1 MATTRSRSASVSTTG
16 AASVTS
22 IPPPP
27 VPSPGATHSSFIPS
41 RYVKHASLINNCY
54 PARPDE
60 KGPKSSELSYLVFYA
75 TSKPAKLTKVG
86 NYIERRVVRDIRKK
100 RLSDVHCSLEIIKSV
115 LVASKAHLNIF
126 AKNIV
131 SILDTL
137 LADLSDFDI
146 VRHCQNVFAVFCSA
160 HDGSTLG
167 VDAEFRSIYDR
178 VVLRFAEIA
187 TIKFDQPNTRNRY
200 RMVGLRALNG
210 VASSQALYA
219 CDHKA
224 QLNMV
229 LPSILD
235 ILIESKTTL
244 DAVEPSEPVVPQSP
258 RRSMSIHQAVHPDN
272 TVLDDDVTA
281 EALLCLRALFK
292 TPNGANVRLTLGPTF
307 TYLDDNMP
315 WWPATFGV
323 GIIKVILNS
332 ILPQF
337 RYMLVN
343 ELIIRLDGVEAS
355 TPDPILCLQKRATLI
370 SALEAILTSSLSF
383 VGMPVLEVLNSL
395 LSTLTK
401 SLASSSN
408 SNTKEGQL
416 VALENVIQDGLV
428 NSIGGLATHIYYS
441 NQIPH
446 IISHLVGKLSNQVG
460 ASLQPPTI
468 EGVPTAEYRIALLK
482 CLKAV
487 IRTSKKSGR
496 QSSSFNAVEVSAEL
510 LTPCLG
516 LLLESNVGVRTGF
529 AQVLITFLM
538 PAEEVSTQQ
547 GGAGSGVGSS
557 AASLNNVNNQASGD
571 DASSSSSHSIRSGS
585 GHGDDAG
592 GAGSPSRSP
601 SVPIIS
607 SDLYFRAA
615 AHQTLH
621 AYACLPTATPA
632 DMAAIY
638 GILRALFAHYE
649 DDEFIRVVPLLF
661 SLQDWCLGA
670 ATSAADA
677 EGKSTTDVTA
687 AQASHKDSE
696 GDNSAVARKRALATV
711 ILIYLQKSVHNFGMQ
726 EPQEY
731 LETIKQAREEAGQW
745 MPIYYE
751 NQESLTRL
759 VNTTSGSVWDKPSEP
774 TEPVLAHPLARDH
787 LITLLTTTG
796 SDRFRSAAERFAL
809 AYNPES
815 PTGLL
820 NQSAGGLVGGLAS
833 GLFLSAHM
841 AGAMSG
847 STGGAGGANGLG
859 SHPHHRSERSVDSRI
874 RISRHL
880 DGWSLPKLPQSLA
893 SSTGDLSTTQEE
905 EGEGAATATTTM
917 TTEGSLN
924 GTSTIG
930 HRHVGIENLKEA
942 LAAASQ
948 GVDGSGTATTTTT
961 ASVVCSSS
969 DAASSIASNGGG
981 RYFPLSIQAQTLK
994 KQQQA
999 QHLQDL
1005 ALKGQSDGTLTPA
1018 SHLAASRPDLA
1029 NLLNTI
1035 HIPAVTVSTNTSTLS
1050 LVTPPY

>member
-54 PARPDE
+54 PTRPEE
-60 KGPKSSELSYLVFYA
+60 KGPRSSELSYLVFYA

-187 TIKFDQPNTRNRY
+187 TIRFDQPNSRNRY

-210 VASSQALYA
+210 VVSSQALYA

-307 TYLDDNMP
+307 SYLDDNMT

-401 SLASSSN
+401 SLASSSSP

-416 VALENVIQDGLV
+416 IALENVIQDGLV

-446 IISHLVGKLSNQVG
+446 IISHLVGKLSSQVG
-460 ASLQPPTI
+460 ATRQPTTI
-468 EGVPTAEYRIALLK
+468 ENVPTAEYRVALLK

-496 QSSSFNAVEVSAEL
+496 QSSSFHAVEVSAEL

-547 GGAGSGVGSS
+547 GGASNGVGSG
-557 AASLNNVNNQASGD
+557 AASLNNGSTQVAGD
-571 DASSSSSHSIRSGS
+571 DASSSSSQSIRSGE
-585 GHGDDAG
+585 DAG

-670 ATSAADA
+670 AAS
-677 EGKSTTDVTA
+677 STA
-687 AQASHKDSE
+687 AGENGSAD
-696 GDNSAVARKRALATV
+696 SAVNLASQKQHEGSGSQESVVSRKRALATV

-731 LETIKQAREEAGQW
+731 LETIKRAREEAGQC

-774 TEPVLAHPLARDH
+774 VDPVLAHPLARDH

-809 AYNPES
+809 AFNPES
-815 PTGLL
+815 PAGVL
-820 NQSAGGLVGGLAS
+820 NQSGGGLVGGLAS

-841 AGAMSG
+841 TGALSG
-847 STGGAGGANGLG
+847 SSGGAGSANGFG
-859 SHPHHRSERSVDSRI
+859 GQHHRPERSVDSRI

-893 SSTGDLSTTQEE
+893 SSTGDLSTTMEE
-905 EGEGAATATTTM
+905 EGEGAVTGTTTM
-917 TTEGSLN
+917 TNDGSLN

-942 LAAASQ
+942 LAAASL
-948 GVDGSGTATTTTT
+948 GTDISATTT
-961 ASVVCSSS
+961 SVAS
-969 DAASSIASNGGG
+969 DAASSITSHGGSGSNGGG

-999 QHLQDL
+999 QHLQEL
-1005 ALKGQSDGTLTPA
+1005 ALKGHVDGTLTPA

-1035 HIPAVTVSTNTSTLS
+1035 HIPAVTATANTSALS

>member
-1 MATTRSRSASVSTTG
+1 MSTTRSRSASVSTTG

-54 PARPDE
+54 PTRPEE
-60 KGPKSSELSYLVFYA
+60 KGPKSSELSYLVYYA

-115 LVASKAHLNIF
+115 MVASKAHLNIF

-137 LADLSDFDI
+137 LADISDFDI
-146 VRHCQNVFAVFCSA
+146 VRHCQNVFAVFCNA

-178 VVLRFAEIA
+178 VVMRFAEIA

-200 RMVGLRALNG
+200 RMVGLRALSG
-210 VASSQALYA
+210 VVSSQALYA
-219 CDHKA
+219 CDHKT

-244 DAVEPSEPVVPQSP
+244 DALEPSDPVVPPSP

-281 EALLCLRALFK
+281 EALFCLRALFK
-292 TPNGANVRLTLGPTF
+292 TANGTNVRLTLGPTF

-315 WWPATFGV
+315 WWPATFGI

-343 ELIIRLDGVEAS
+343 ELIIRLDAVEAS

-395 LSTLTK
+395 LGTLTK
-401 SLASSSN
+401 SLASSSA
-408 SNTKEGQL
+408 STKEGQL
-416 VALENVIQDGLV
+416 AALENVIQDGLV

-468 EGVPTAEYRIALLK
+468 EGVPTAEYRIALIK

-516 LLLESNVGVRTGF
+516 LLLESNVSVRTGF

-538 PAEEVSTQQ
+538 PAEETPSNAT
-547 GGAGSGVGSS
+547 
-557 AASLNNVNNQASGD
+557 NNANNQPSSD
-571 DASSSSSHSIRSGS
+571 DSSSSSGGS
-585 GHGDDAG
+585 NNDNGEDS
-592 GAGSPSRSP
+592 GAGSPHSP

-621 AYACLPTATPA
+621 AYACLPMATPA

-638 GILRALFAHYE
+638 GILRALFSHYE

-670 ATSAADA
+670 SSTSAEGDA
-677 EGKSTTDVTA
+677 A
-687 AQASHKDSE
+687 APAAATKESE
-696 GDNSAVARKRALATV
+696 GLDVVARKRSLATV
-711 ILIYLQKSVHNFGMQ
+711 IIIYLQKAVLSYGMN
-726 EPQEY
+726 EPLEY
-731 LETIKQAREEAGQW
+731 LESIKAAREEAGQW

-751 NQESLTRL
+751 NQESLARL
-759 VNTTSGSVWDKPSEP
+759 VNVPWDKPNEAAD
-774 TEPVLAHPLARDH
+774 TAVLAHPLSRDH
-787 LITLLTTTG
+787 LITLLTTG

-820 NQSAGGLVGGLAS
+820 NQSGVGSGLAS
-833 GLFLSAHM
+833 GLFMSANLT
-841 AGAMSG
+841 GTLSG
-847 STGGAGGANGLG
+847 SAVLGGGFG
-859 SHPHHRSERSVDSRI
+859 HRPERTVDSRI

-880 DGWSLPKLPQSLA
+880 DGWSLPKLPQSLG
-893 SSTGDLSTTQEE
+893 SSAGDLSSTPEE
-905 EGEGAATATTTM
+905 ETERVTAAGTATTM
-917 TTEGSLN
+917 TTVSDGSVS
-924 GTSTIG
+924 GTGTIG

-942 LAAASQ
+942 LAAAAAANAE
-948 GVDGSGTATTTTT
+948 GTTTS
-961 ASVVCSSS
+961 AACS
-969 DAASSIASNGGG
+969 DAASSITSQGGVSPAGTATTNGTATG

-994 KQQQA
+994 KQQHLQ
-999 QHLQDL
+999 QLQDL
-1005 ALKGQSDGTLTPA
+1005 ALKGHTDGTLTPA

-1035 HIPAVTVSTNTSTLS
+1035 HIPAVTASANTSTLS